1 MLSFF
6 GKLLKR
12 LVYALGISSLIG
24 FIGMAVLF
32 FMVRNEAPKTELP
45 GSFVLTLSAHRGISP
60 LPADPLLSK
69 LLPDQASLDLYST
82 LDALKHAS
90 TDTRVKAVFLDL
102 TGSQYDL
109 TTIEEIGGAL
119 TALRTA
125 GKPVVAFSETFSEGE
140 NSIIPYLAATY
151 SGEIWMQPYGMV
163 ALLGV
168 GAEVPFFKDALERL
182 GARFET
188 EHRNEAKTAFNSF
201 TENGFTPAHKA
212 QTEKLLRDILAVV
225 SPQLLKNRPALPPL
239 ESLFAEGF
247 YMGSG
252 AVEKK
257 LVDQLGY
264 IDDVRVRLF
273 ALYNGGEAPEG
284 AAIPAD
290 EDWLVSI
297 ERYHGGTHESWLQA
311 AHLEDKKDKA
321 KKPAALALVYMNGE
335 IVRDAEGGLGSG
347 SEGKI
352 TATEYGEV
360 FADIA
365 ADESIKAVVLRIDS
379 PGGGFTASDTLR
391 NAINTLRDTNKTVI
405 ISMGSVA
412 ASGGY
417 MLASAGDKIFALPGT
432 ITGSIGVIGGKPVF
446 AGTAEKLGVHVE
458 RVGTG
463 DLVNMFS
470 PLSSFND
477 KERAAF
483 RRQIDFSFAAFKEIV
498 AESRGLNAA
507 EIDAVSG
514 GFVFLG
520 DEALKLKL
528 VDALGGLDVAIAAAQ
543 ESSGAAKDQPLDVRL
558 YPQAELPWLAFLQG
572 QFGGLVRLSLNAA
585 LGLPLDTASS
595 LKAQATIPAVR

>member
-1 MLSFF
+1 VFSFL

-12 LVYALGISSLIG
+12 LIFALGLSSLIG
-24 FIGMAVLF
+24 VVGMLVIF
-32 FMVRNEAPKTELP
+32 FALRSEAPKTELP
-45 GSFVLTLSAHRGISP
+45 GSFVLTLNAGNGISP
-60 LPADPLLSK
+60 LPADPLLSQ
-69 LLPDQASLDLYST
+69 LMPDEAALDLYST
-82 LDALKHAS
+82 LEALKHAA
-90 TDTRVKAVFLDL
+90 TDARVKAVFLDL

-109 TTIEEIGGAL
+109 TMIEEIGGAL
-119 TALRTA
+119 AALRAA

-201 TENGFTPAHKA
+201 TENGFTPAHRA
-212 QTEKLLRDILAVV
+212 QTEKLLRDVLAVV
-225 SPQLLKNRPALPPL
+225 SPKLTTNRPALPPL

-247 YMGSG
+247 YMGQG
-252 AVEKK
+252 AVDKK

-264 IDDVRVRLF
+264 IDDVRARLF
-273 ALYNGGEAPEG
+273 ALYNGGTALEG
-284 AAIPAD
+284 AVIPAD

-297 ERYHGGTHESWLQA
+297 ERYHGGKPESLLKTA
-311 AHLEDKKDKA
+311 YLGEKKDKA
-321 KKPAALALVYMNGE
+321 EKPAALALVYMNGE
-335 IVRDAEGGLGSG
+335 IVRDTDGGFGG
-347 SEGKI
+347 DEGKI
-352 TATEYGEV
+352 TAAQYSEV

-365 ADESIKAVVLRIDS
+365 ADASIKAVVLRIDS

-391 NAINTLRDTNKTVI
+391 NAINTLRENHKTII

-446 AGTAEKLGVHVE
+446 QDAASKLGVKVE

-470 PLSSFND
+470 PLRSFND

-483 RRQIDFSFAAFKEIV
+483 RRQVDFSFAAFKEIV
-498 AESRGLNAA
+498 AESRGLNPA
-507 EIDAVSG
+507 EIDTVSG
-514 GFVFLG
+514 GHVFFG
-520 DEALKLKL
+520 EEAVRLKL
-528 VDALGGLDVAIAAAQ
+528 VDALGGLDAAISEAQ
-543 ESSGAAKDQPLDVRL
+543 ESSGQPKDQPLEVRL

-572 QFGGLVRLSLNAA
+572 QFGGLVRATLHAA
-585 LGLPLDTASS
+585 FGLPYDNSA
-595 LKAQATIPAVR
+595 LKAQAAIPAVH